1 LERYSRI
8 MNAWPAGACP
18 GAGNNLDLAA
28 EQVSVPAPR
37 VVTALAPI
45 VASLLLVA
53 CSHTVAGSATADPAA
68 VARVAQ
74 ERACRSAGDAIVTAV
89 RTMVQRVDSGG
100 FLDGPTA
107 DAMISEVPLAEL
119 GTNLA
124 GSCGREMISGEYSR
138 LLVELNAESAATI
151 FGRIA
156 LNAAITGLCRVDG
169 TTIVLD
175 QQARLVCAGRPG

>member
-1 LERYSRI
+1 
-8 MNAWPAGACP
+8 MAGAWPRVGS
-18 GAGNNLDLAA
+18 NLDLAA
-28 EQVSVPAPR
+28 EPVSVPAPR
-37 VVTALAPI
+37 VVTAIALI

-53 CSHTVAGSATADPAA
+53 CSRTVAGSATADPAA

-74 ERACRSAGDAIVTAV
+74 ERACRSAGDAVVTAI

-107 DAMISEVPLAEL
+107 DAMISEIPVAEL
-119 GTNLA
+119 GANLA
-124 GSCGREMISGEYSR
+124 GSCGPQMISGEYSR
-138 LLVELNAESAATI
+138 LLVELNAQSATTI

-175 QQARLVCAGRPG
+175 QQARLVCAGRQG